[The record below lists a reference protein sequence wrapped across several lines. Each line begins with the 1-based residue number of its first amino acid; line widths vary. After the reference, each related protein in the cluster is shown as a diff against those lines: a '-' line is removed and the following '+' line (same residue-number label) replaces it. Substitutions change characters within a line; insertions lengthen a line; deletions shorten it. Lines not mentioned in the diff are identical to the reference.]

1 MEEISSKLF
10 NSPLEISLRLIYILN
25 ASGKSFDLQRLIYY
39 NYLIIHSADVPEAPE
54 SMHPALP
61 KRACEMLVNRKI
73 IKKALNLLISKSL
86 IKVQY
91 TKSGI
96 KYKSIPETEFIA
108 NHFNSAY
115 SKQLKERSKWLV
127 EKFDSISDTQLAKL
141 MNENIGKWGS
151 EFTLSY

>member
-1 MEEISSKLF
+1 M
-10 NSPLEISLRLIYILN
+10 
-25 ASGKSFDLQRLIYY
+25 
-39 NYLIIHSADVPEAPE
+39 
-54 SMHPALP
+54 
-61 KRACEMLVNRKI
+61 
-73 IKKALNLLISKSL
+73 SKSE
-86 IKVQY
+86 
-91 TKSGI
+91 GI
-96 KYKSIPETEFIA
+96 FEEYEDLYKLTAKTADDHIEFYKKKKSIPETEFIA